1 MKSMYYIHLN
11 FMSIYLGKK
20 CTKNSNTRKPTKSTI
35 KYELT
40 PDNFK
45 ITAQIASNKFNVLKR
60 INEVLIF

>member
-1 MKSMYYIHLN
+1 
-11 FMSIYLGKK
+11 MSIYLSKK
-20 CTKNSNTRKPTKSTI
+20 CTKNSNTKPTKSTI

-45 ITAQIASNKFNVLKR
+45 IRAQIASNKFNILKR

>member
-11 FMSIYLGKK
+11 FVSIYLSKK
-20 CTKNSNTRKPTKSTI
+20 CTKNSNTKPTKSTI

-45 ITAQIASNKFNVLKR
+45 IRAQIASNKFNILKR